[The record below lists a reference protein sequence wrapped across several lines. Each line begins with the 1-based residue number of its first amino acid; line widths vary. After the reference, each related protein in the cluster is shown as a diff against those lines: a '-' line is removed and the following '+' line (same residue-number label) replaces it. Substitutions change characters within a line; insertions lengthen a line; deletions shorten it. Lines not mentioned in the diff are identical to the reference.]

1 MDWCQILVSSLSSIV
16 GAAVGGFATYLTMAK
31 QFKYIAEQEIQKQ
44 RRDDELYLKRKREEL
59 YVKMYDFLM
68 RFEKDVRIRKS
79 TYMAEETKDLLN
91 IIQIESIWGNKHTMK
106 IFYELWSELS
116 ESLPEYKKNF
126 DKAHAKNNE
135 KILDFQSHIRKEL
148 GIKD

>member
-1 MDWCQILVSSLSSIV
+1 
-16 GAAVGGFATYLTMAK
+16 
-31 QFKYIAEQEIQKQ
+31 
-44 RRDDELYLKRKREEL
+44 
-59 YVKMYDFLM
+59 
-68 RFEKDVRIRKS
+68 
-79 TYMAEETKDLLN
+79 
-91 IIQIESIWGNKHTMK
+91 MK

>member
-1 MDWCQILVSSLSSIV
+1 MDWCQILVSSLSGIL

-31 QFKYIAEQEIQKQ
+31 QFKFMVEQEIQKQ
-44 RRDDELYLKRKREEL
+44 KRDDELYLKRKREDL
-59 YVKMYDFLM
+59 YAKMYDFLM

-91 IIQIESIWGNKHTMK
+91 VIQIESIWGNKKTMDL
-106 IFYELWSELS
+106 FYDLFGELFNSPS
-116 ESLPEYKKNF
+116 KYKKDF
-126 DKAHAKNNE
+126 EKAHNKNNK
-135 KILDFQSHIRKEL
+135 KILKFQAHIRKEL